1 MAYYH
6 VESRYFIL
14 ITLDNLYTVFSGI
27 LSKMQFVKGTLNS
40 KLGLF
45 SAARMLA
52 HQQRIETMYWPGMN
66 LFLFKSDLKA

>member
-6 VESRYFIL
+6 VESRYFIP
-14 ITLDNLYTVFSGI
+14 IALDNFSAVFSGI

-45 SAARMLA
+45 SAARMLSY
-52 HQQRIETMYWPGMN
+52 QQRIEAMYWPCVH
-66 LFLFKSDLKA
+66 LYESVPL